1 MKINKL
7 PIIFAIIALAV
18 SALACGGSFSTAK
31 INDAWLS
38 SDAEG
43 SNRTT
48 TFAQSDTMNLF
59 VDLANAPDDTDVK
72 VSWIAVDAEGVD
84 PNYVINETNYASGT
98 GNVHF
103 DLSNDNLWPTGSYKA
118 DIYLNGTLDRSLPF
132 EVQ

>member
-1 MKINKL
+1 MKTNKL
-7 PIIFAIIALAV
+7 PIIFAIVVLAISV
-18 SALACGGSFSTAK
+18 LACGGSFSTAK